1 MEKDDQFT
9 FSRKC
14 LDLLLQF
21 PIPPPQKL
29 RKEQSRY
36 KTHPEKSNGLKKLN
50 VCFAE
55 LGIPYHIRAQ
65 QRGKEHK
72 TQWMLEQ

>member
-1 MEKDDQFT
+1 MI
-9 FSRKC
+9 S
-14 LDLLLQF
+14 LPF
-21 PIPPPQKL
+21 PESALISCCNFQSPPPQKL

-36 KTHPEKSNGLKKLN
+36 KTHPEKSIGLKKLN